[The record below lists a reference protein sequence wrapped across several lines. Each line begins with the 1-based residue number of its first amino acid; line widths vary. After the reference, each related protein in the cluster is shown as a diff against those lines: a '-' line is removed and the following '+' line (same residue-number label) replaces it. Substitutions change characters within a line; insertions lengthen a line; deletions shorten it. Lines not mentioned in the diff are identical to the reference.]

1 MKRKANKREMLSYED
16 KPIEEYEREE
26 RKRELEKATKQK
38 NKADKNSIL
47 PKGKLKI
54 MVIIGILLVVVVTIL
69 GLWKYIAPNSLKS
82 SIFSS
87 AIQGNGFPID
97 IQGHSVDESDICI
110 LNNNFA
116 YLSDTQFQV
125 INASGGVVKDKRIK
139 YASPAMK
146 SSGDYCIIYDRE
158 GNGFEISTSTE
169 TITEGQ
175 VDDDIFSADINK
187 KGAYAII
194 SKKTGYTA
202 KLTAFGNDNKQKYA
216 YYFSECYATSVSI
229 NEASNKAVVCGLYS
243 DKGKVMS
250 RIYVLDFSKEEPVA
264 KIDLSG
270 EVIYCV
276 SFMSNGNIAAVGET
290 SSVIITSDYKNKFD
304 FTYND
309 YNIRGKIITDDS
321 IVLSMSPFTD
331 GRSCELW
338 RITQSGF
345 SNVTQTPLA
354 ISSMT
359 VKGNVAAVLSNNKIS
374 TYNLSTQTGLFEYD
388 AGIDAQSLLLTDDN
402 IAYVIG
408 ISEIRKIKIK

>member
-1 MKRKANKREMLSYED
+1 MKRKFSKREMLSYED

-26 RKRELEKATKQK
+26 RKREIEKARKK
-38 NKADKNSIL
+38 SKDEKNSVL

-54 MVIIGILLVVVVTIL
+54 LVIIGIILVVVVAIL
-69 GLWKYIAPNSLKS
+69 GLWRYIAPSSIKS

-87 AIQGNGFPID
+87 AIQGNGFPIE
-97 IQGHSVDESDICI
+97 IQGNSVDESDVCI
-110 LNNNFA
+110 LNNNLA

-146 SSGDYCIIYDRE
+146 SSGNYCIIYNRE
-158 GNGFEISTSTE
+158 GNEFEISTSTE
-169 TITEGQ
+169 TVAEGE

-229 NEASNKAVVCGLYS
+229 NEDSNKAVVCGLYS
-243 DKGKVMS
+243 NKGKIMS
-250 RIYVLDFSKEEPVA
+250 RIYVLDFSKEEPIA
-264 KIDLSG
+264 KIDLDG

-276 SFMSNGNIAAVGET
+276 SFLSNGNIGAIGEK

-309 YNIRGKIITDDS
+309 YNIRGKVITDDS
-321 IVLSMSPFTD
+321 IVLSMSPFSD

-338 RITQSGF
+338 RITQNGF
-345 SNVTQTPLA
+345 SSVTQTPLA

-402 IAYVIG
+402 IAFVIG
-408 ISEIRKIKIK
+408 ISEIRKLKIK